1 MQGPDFSLT
10 AGPTMA
16 SERTLKA
23 LGSQLLYHY
32 DPAFIETFRR
42 TTEKA
47 ARFFQTN
54 NDMLLLQG
62 EGILGLEG
70 AARSL
75 ITPGMHVLNLVQG
88 VYGKGMGYWIT
99 GFGGILH
106 EIEVPYDAAVSATA
120 VDEYL
125 TAHPEIGL
133 VTIVHS
139 ETPSGTISDCKA
151 IGPIAK
157 RHGALTLVDA
167 LSSVGGVEFLPDEWQ
182 LDVCV
187 SGGHK
192 CLGGPVGVT
201 MLSVSEDAWT
211 AIFANE
217 HAPRDS
223 YLSLIDWKV
232 KWLENGAF
240 PFTPSVNDIVGL
252 ESALDELLEEG
263 IDAAIERHAAAAA
276 VTRAGVRAMGLE
288 LWPVS
293 EEVSAN
299 PVTAIRLPDTVVH
312 SEVSSHVRERYGVM
326 LSTGQSTGNLIHIA
340 HMGPTARGMY
350 TVVGLT
356 ALGQGLRDLGVEV
369 DVGAGV
375 AAAMAEL
382 SRQSQTALV

>member
-1 MQGPDFSLT
+1 MQRPDFSLA

-16 SERTLKA
+16 SERTLNA

-32 DPAFIETFRR
+32 DPAFLEAFRR

-47 ARFFQTN
+47 ARFFQTS

-75 ITPGMHVLNLVQG
+75 ITPGLHVLNLVQG

-99 GFGGILH
+99 GFGGVLH
-106 EIEVPYDAAVSATA
+106 EIEVAYDDAVSADA
-120 VDEYL
+120 VDAYL
-125 TAHPEIGL
+125 SAHPEIGL

-139 ETPSGTISDCKA
+139 ETPSGTISDCRS

-157 RHGALTLVDA
+157 KHGALTLVDA

-187 SGGHK
+187 SGGQK
-192 CLGGPVGVT
+192 CLGGPVAIT
-201 MLSVSEDAWT
+201 MMSVSQDAWS
-211 AIFANE
+211 AIFANDL
-217 HAPRDS
+217 APRDS

-232 KWLENGAF
+232 KWLENGSF

-252 ESALDELLEEG
+252 EAALDQVLDEG
-263 IDAAIERHAAAAA
+263 IDASIARHAAAAA
-276 VTRAGVRAMGLE
+276 VTRAGVRGMGLE

-293 EEVSAN
+293 EEISGN
-299 PVTAIRLPDTVVH
+299 PVTAVRLPDSVIH
-312 SEVSSHVRERYGVM
+312 SEVAAVVRERYGVM
-326 LSTGQSTGNLIHIA
+326 LSTGQTTGNLIHIA

-350 TVVGLT
+350 PLVGLT
-356 ALGQGLRDLGVEV
+356 ALGQALLDLGV
-369 DVGAGV
+369 DIDLGAGV
-375 AAAMAEL
+375 TAAMAEL
-382 SRQSQTALV
+382 ARQAGEA